1 MTIRIEIYAETAEE
15 AMHEMQVLAGTKN
28 AQTGSGCANPG
39 IPAAEDVPTAPV
51 TMQLAEPLKRGRG
64 RPRKNA
70 EPETAPEPEQPA
82 QAISETP
89 EDRKDPEVEEAEEV
103 EVEDADEPEEASA
116 ADDLF
121 GEDDAEEP
129 EEDMI
134 DGYAITDAGLKAA
147 MNAHVAKFG
156 MQETQK
162 HLKTLLGHDK
172 YSTTVAAGPEAIA
185 EAIRRFSTAV
195 KTGKAA

>member
-1 MTIRIEIYAETAEE
+1 MTIRIEIYAETAEQALQE
-15 AMHEMQVLAGTKN
+15 VQALAGAATVQPAET
-28 AQTGSGCANPG
+28 AQEPG
-39 IPAAEDVPTAPV
+39 IAPAEVV
-51 TMQLAEPLKRGRG
+51 TTPPATVVAEPPKRGRG
-64 RPRKNA
+64 RPRKN
-70 EPETAPEPEQPA
+70 PEPEQPAQPA

-89 EDRKDPEVEEAEEV
+89 EDRKDPEIEEAEEV
-103 EVEDADEPEEASA
+103 EADDADEPEEASA
-116 ADDLF
+116 ADDIF
-121 GEDDAEEP
+121 GEDDAEDEP

-156 MQETQK
+156 MPETQK

-195 KTGKAA
+195 KTGKAV